1 MLGEELVCSAMSAS
15 GCDCVPPPGAL
26 RWHVLQT
33 RSRQEKA
40 LAETLD
46 SQGIHN
52 FLPLVRVNRL
62 HRGRRAEV
70 EFPLFPG
77 YIFLQGTLD
86 DVYTADRTKR
96 VAKII
101 SVFDQ
106 ERLAQELR
114 NVELAIEGAGDAKF
128 DPFPFLKRGIRVE
141 VSSGPMRGVRGVIED
156 RAKRDRLILKV

>member
-1 MLGEELVCSAMSAS
+1 MFGEELVCSAICVP
-15 GCDCVPPPGAL
+15 GCDCVPPPDPL
-26 RWHVLQT
+26 RGHVLQT

-46 SQGIHN
+46 SQGIRN
-52 FLPLVRVNRL
+52 FLPLVRVNRV

-70 EFPLFPG
+70 DFPLFPG

-96 VAKII
+96 VARII

-106 ERLAQELR
+106 ERIAEELR
-114 NVELAIEGAGDAKF
+114 NVELAIE
-128 DPFPFLKRGIRVE
+128 
-141 VSSGPMRGVRGVIED
+141 
-156 RAKRDRLILKV
+156 